1 MQIYRAIGLM
11 SGTSLDGIDAALI
24 TTDGEGYITRENFIS
39 IPYDDGLRGR
49 IRGLLN
55 LPAGERPRAQ
65 AVERE
70 LTQAHADAIRK
81 LLTQAGSSQ
90 PVDVIGFHGQTIAH
104 DPAQGYTCQLGDGA
118 FLAEL
123 TGIRTVNDFRTNDV
137 KSGGQGAPLAPVYHR
152 ALASTS
158 DKPCCFLNIGGVA
171 NVTYIGADG
180 ALLAFDTGPAM
191 R

>member
-24 TTDGEGYITRENFIS
+24 STDGEGYITRENFIS

-49 IRGLLN
+49 IRTLLN
-55 LPAGERPRAQ
+55 LPTSERPRAQ

-70 LTQAHADAIRK
+70 LTEAHAAAIRQ
-81 LLTQAGSSQ
+81 LLAQAGGS
-90 PVDVIGFHGQTIAH
+90 PGVDVIGFHGQTVAH

-118 FLAEL
+118 LLAQL

-152 ALASTS
+152 ALATTS

-171 NVTYIGADG
+171 NVTYIGAD
-180 ALLAFDTGPAM
+180 
-191 R
+191 